1 MFRTHEASIAWKA
14 GFLATLVHVLLLGAL
29 LFSFNWKAVHTIAGV
44 SEVELWDTLPMAK
57 PTPKKRIAKPK
68 PKVPKVEKP
77 EPVLAPEPEE
87 VKPEP
92 ETRKV
97 DIELENK
104 KKKEEEEAEKK
115 KKAEDKK
122 KKEEAEAEKKKKAEE
137 AEKKKKAEDKK
148 KKEEARKKQL
158 EVLQK
163 QVLDDVDLD
172 QVALEKLQAEIRG
185 DNKKPAQVSD
195 QGVVNEYVAKIIA
208 KVHGNVNRAL
218 CAGGNPVVI
227 FKVSL
232 LPTGE
237 FVSSPTL
244 SKSSG
249 NAACD
254 NAVERAMI
262 ASEPF
267 PLPSDPAT
275 LSEFRNLGLTF
286 KPNAE

>member
-104 KKKEEEEAEKK
+104 KKK
-115 KKAEDKK
+115 
-122 KKEEAEAEKKKKAEE
+122 EE